1 MADGLLQVRQADV
14 PISTMT
20 EDGIDDPR
28 DMPPAIQ
35 APGIVLQITKS
46 GIQSLVT
53 RAPLLPQGFPP
64 DVVTDKTTHARTH
77 TSTST
82 LSMVQQVM
90 QTSTSSSAPSS
101 TPVQHNR
108 LTSGKL
114 AAVIVV
120 PLIVM
125 AIASP
130 IFIVWLLSWRRR
142 RRSRRRR
149 TSRRSCS
156 DPPLMQYH
164 RQQHSSSRHHSSNR
178 TSKRSRAVPRPSP
191 TYSSF
196 NFGLPRA
203 DSLRATK
210 VGRRPL
216 PDGPRSQH
224 SLVCPWDAE
233 APPPYTTTTQVIA
246 QPAPQTTRSQSPIP
260 RIDTPIF
267 PDSPLLET
275 AQMVHIRPISHH
287 QSPQRNNQQP
297 RRHQS
302 DTLQPPDTYGNI
314 RTRQDSSES
323 EFSVHNRATLRQPFS
338 PMASP
343 TFSDVSGLSFDPTLW
358 ASVMYGRD
366 SIISPIDADDQDAT
380 KERTSPH
387 QIV

>member
-1 MADGLLQVRQADV
+1 MA
-14 PISTMT
+14 
-20 EDGIDDPR
+20 EDGINTPR
-28 DMPPAIQ
+28 DVFPAFG
-35 APGIVLQITKS
+35 APKILLLTTKS
-46 GIQSLVT
+46 GIESYVT
-53 RAPLLPQGFPP
+53 GAPLLPQVFQIDTPQ
-64 DVVTDKTTHARTH
+64 TTQARTH

-90 QTSTSSSAPSS
+90 QTSTLSSAPPSA
-101 TPVQHNR
+101 PVQHNR

-130 IFIVWLLSWRRR
+130 ILIVWLLSWRRR
-142 RRSRRRR
+142 RRSQRRR
-149 TSRRSCS
+149 TTRRSCS

-164 RQQHSSSRHHSSNR
+164 KQQHSSSRHHGSNR
-178 TSKRSRAVPRPSP
+178 SSKRSRAVPRPSP

-233 APPPYTTTTQVIA
+233 APPPYTITTQVIA

-275 AQMVHIRPISHH
+275 AQMVHIRPISN
-287 QSPQRNNQQP
+287 QSPSRNNQQP

-366 SIISPIDADDQDAT
+366 SIISPIDADDQDAN
-380 KERTSPH
+380 KERTSPR

>member
-1 MADGLLQVRQADV
+1 MADGLLQIRQADI

-20 EDGIDDPR
+20 EDGIDAPR
-28 DMPPAIQ
+28 DMLPAIV
-35 APGIVLQITKS
+35 PRGIILPTTKS
-46 GIQSLVT
+46 GFESYVT
-53 RAPLLPQGFPP
+53 LLPQVIQP

-101 TPVQHNR
+101 APVQHNR

-130 IFIVWLLSWRRR
+130 ILIVWLLSWRRR
-142 RRSRRRR
+142 RRSQRRR
-149 TSRRSCS
+149 TSRRGCS

-164 RQQHSSSRHHSSNR
+164 KQQHSSSRHHSSNR
-178 TSKRSRAVPRPSP
+178 ASKRSRAVPRPSP

-196 NFGLPRA
+196 NFGLPRV
-203 DSLRATK
+203 DSMRATK

-233 APPPYTTTTQVIA
+233 APPPYTTTTHIIA
-246 QPAPQTTRSQSPIP
+246 HPTPQTTRSQSPIP

-275 AQMVHIRPISHH
+275 AQIVHIRPISH
-287 QSPQRNNQQP
+287 QSPLRNNQQP

-314 RTRQDSSES
+314 HTRQDSSES

-358 ASVMYGRD
+358 ASVIYGRD
-366 SIISPIDADDQDAT
+366 SIISPIDVDDQDAS

>member
-1 MADGLLQVRQADV
+1 MADGLLQIRQADV

-20 EDGIDDPR
+20 EDGINAPR
-28 DMPPAIQ
+28 DILPAIE
-35 APGIVLQITKS
+35 APGIILLTTKS
-46 GIQSLVT
+46 GTESLVT
-53 RAPLLPQGFPP
+53 GAPLVPQIFQP
-64 DVVTDKTTHARTH
+64 DIVTDRTTLARTY
-77 TSTST
+77 TSTPT

-101 TPVQHNR
+101 APVQHNR

-130 IFIVWLLSWRRR
+130 ILIVWLLSWRRR
-142 RRSRRRR
+142 RRSQRRRA
-149 TSRRSCS
+149 SRRSRS

-164 RQQHSSSRHHSSNR
+164 KQCSSSRHHSSNR
-178 TSKRSRAVPRPSP
+178 ASKRSRAVPRPSP

-196 NFGLPRA
+196 NFGLPRVN
-203 DSLRATK
+203 SLRATK
-210 VGRRPL
+210 VGHRPL

-233 APPPYTTTTQVIA
+233 APPPYTTTTQVTA
-246 QPAPQTTRSQSPIP
+246 YPTPQITRSQSPIP

-275 AQMVHIRPISHH
+275 AQMVHIRPISHP
-287 QSPQRNNQQP
+287 SPPRNNQQP

-302 DTLQPPDTYGNI
+302 DTLQPPDTYGNV
-314 RTRQDSSES
+314 RTRQGSSES
-323 EFSVHNRATLRQPFS
+323 ELSVHNRATLRQPFS

-358 ASVMYGRD
+358 ASVIYGRD
-366 SIISPIDADDQDAT
+366 SVISPIDWEDQDAS

>member
-108 LTSGKL
+108 LTS
-114 AAVIVV
+114 
-120 PLIVM
+120 
-125 AIASP
+125 
-130 IFIVWLLSWRRR
+130 
-142 RRSRRRR
+142 
-149 TSRRSCS
+149 
-156 DPPLMQYH
+156 
-164 RQQHSSSRHHSSNR
+164 
-178 TSKRSRAVPRPSP
+178 
-191 TYSSF
+191 
-196 NFGLPRA
+196 
-203 DSLRATK
+203 
-210 VGRRPL
+210 
-216 PDGPRSQH
+216 
-224 SLVCPWDAE
+224 E